1 MASGVTDKTPWQ
13 RALVAGF
20 ALLVAALLAD
30 QIVVNHVWATT
41 PQIAQTQAEIAH
53 LNAQREAILSQAS
66 ALSSRQQALILARE
80 NYQLVLPGQR
90 LVQILPAQGSV
101 SQTTGDPGFDPIASP
116 TNGTGYLPKGSHSS
130 ASSTSHGFWARLSQ
144 TLQFWR

>member
-1 MASGVTDKTPWQ
+1 MASQMAEKTRWQ
-13 RALVAGF
+13 RAVVSGF
-20 ALLVAALLAD
+20 AFLVAALLAD

-53 LNAQREAILSQAS
+53 LNAQREAILSQSS

-101 SQTTGDPGFDPIASP
+101 GQNTGDPGFDPIASP
-116 TNGTGYLPKGSHSS
+116 TSGTGYLPKGVHSS
-130 ASSTSHGFWARLSQ
+130 GSATSHGFWARLSQ